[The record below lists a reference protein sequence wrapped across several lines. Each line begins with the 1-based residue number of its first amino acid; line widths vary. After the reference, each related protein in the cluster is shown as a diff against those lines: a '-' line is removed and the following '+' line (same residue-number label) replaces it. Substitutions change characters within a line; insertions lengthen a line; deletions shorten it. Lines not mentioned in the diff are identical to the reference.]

1 MALKGASNAN
11 SKLAAQKRMNTE
23 TSKENSHKQVTTFE
37 SPSKGPRQ
45 VHNKTAVVMQDESRG
60 IQPNAIRALNAQPQ
74 KAVMGVQ
81 HQYNKW
87 ADDV

>member
-1 MALKGASNAN
+1 M
-11 SKLAAQKRMNTE
+11 
-23 TSKENSHKQVTTFE
+23 
-37 SPSKGPRQ
+37 
-45 VHNKTAVVMQDESRG
+45 HNKTAVVMQDESRG